1 MQCPKCGN
9 ERRSEDTTCRYCGAG
24 LTARRAGTTKS
35 PIRVLF
41 PIALLGVVAVSLL
54 TLGPLRQ
61 QGSRSQTDAR
71 NATPLQG
78 VITPAPEPPAAATPS
93 AVEPKQSRA
102 TDPRPAP
109 AASSQT
115 ATPRRA
121 DTTPA
126 RREPAT
132 PSPKANPAAT
142 AAPRADSGQPARG
155 SLGDGGPVRVG
166 GNIKPPRKTR
176 DVSPVYPATAIAARV
191 QGIVIIEASIAPDG
205 EVSDARVIRSVPPLD
220 QAALDAVLQW
230 TYDPTFVNGVAV
242 PVLMTVTV
250 NFSLK

>member
-9 ERRSEDTTCRYCGAG
+9 ERRPEDATCRYCGKG
-24 LTARRAGTTKS
+24 LTVRRAGTTRS

-41 PIALLGVVAVSLL
+41 PIALLGVLAISFL

-61 QGSRSQTDAR
+61 LSSRSVADSR
-71 NATPLQG
+71 SATPPS
-78 VITPAPEPPAAATPS
+78 VATPGP
-93 AVEPKQSRA
+93 VEPKEIRA
-102 TDPRPAP
+102 TEPRPAP

-121 DTTPA
+121 DTTPSP

-132 PSPKANPAAT
+132 SSPTATPPAA
-142 AAPRADSGQPARG
+142 AAPRASAGQPARR
-155 SLGDGGPVRVG
+155 SPGDGTPVRVG

-176 DVSPVYPATAIAARV
+176 DVRPVYPATAIAARV
-191 QGIVIIEASIAPDG
+191 QGIVIIEATIAPDG
-205 EVSDARVIRSVPPLD
+205 EVSDARVLRSVPLLD

-230 TYDPTFVNGVAV
+230 TYEPTFVNGVAV
-242 PVLMTVTV
+242 PVLAAVTVT
-250 NFSLK
+250 FSLK

>member
-1 MQCPKCGN
+1 MHCPKCGN

-41 PIALLGVVAVSLL
+41 PIGLLGILAVSFL

-61 QGSRSQTDAR
+61 FGRQAETDSRSAS
-71 NATPLQG
+71 PVQG
-78 VITPAPEPPAAATPS
+78 VITRAPEPPSAAPPRAVDPKPS
-93 AVEPKQSRA
+93 TAIE
-102 TDPRPAP
+102 PRPAP

-121 DTTPA
+121 DTSPA

-132 PSPKANPAAT
+132 PSPRANPPAA
-142 AAPRADSGQPARG
+142 AAPRDNAGR
-155 SLGDGGPVRVG
+155 PVRVG

-205 EVSDARVIRSVPPLD
+205 EVSDARVIKSVPLLD

-250 NFSLK
+250 NFALK